1 MIRVFA
7 MDIDG
12 TMTSKDRRID
22 IVAINAVRK
31 AEAAGLPVVLSTGNL
46 LAFAEGIATMLGA
59 SGPLIAEDGGVVLD
73 TRSGQEYVLGDRV
86 ESDRGFKA
94 LEKKFGKL
102 EQTRNSY
109 LRLTGLTLKRTI
121 TAEQAMEV
129 FHREG
134 LDLVAV
140 DSGFAIHIR
149 SPAVNKGNALRK
161 VASLLGI
168 ATADIAA
175 MGDGTND
182 VEMLQA
188 AGLSF
193 APADA
198 HEAAKKAS
206 TYVTSSP
213 NGRGVAEAV
222 DKILS
227 LMS

>member
-1 MIRVFA
+1 

-46 LAFAEGIATMLGA
+46 LAFAEGVATMLGT

-73 TRSGQEYVLGDRV
+73 AKGGQEYVLGDRA
-86 ESDRGFKA
+86 ESDRGFEA

-102 EQTRNSY
+102 EQTRSSY
-109 LRLTGLTLKRTI
+109 HRLTGLTIKRTI
-121 TAEQAMEV
+121 TVKQAMEV
-129 FHREG
+129 FRREG

-168 ATADIAA
+168 TTANIAA

-213 NGRGVAEAV
+213 DGHGVAEAI

-227 LMS
+227 LMG

>member
-1 MIRVFA
+1 

>member
-182 VEMLQA
+182 VEMLRA